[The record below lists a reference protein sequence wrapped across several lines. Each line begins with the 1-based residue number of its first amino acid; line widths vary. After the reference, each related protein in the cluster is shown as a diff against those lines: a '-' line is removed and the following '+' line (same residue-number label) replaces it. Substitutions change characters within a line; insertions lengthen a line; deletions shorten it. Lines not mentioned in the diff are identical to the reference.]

1 MSKKIDPRVKRT
13 RLMIEEALLKLM
25 EEKDYKDINVQEIAK
40 ESTLHRGTFYLHYF
54 DKEDLLEQLLDNAL
68 DDLKSSIRIK
78 DIEYTYEN
86 IHPHPAFIRFFEK
99 LTERPRFYQI
109 MLAKE
114 KVNSFT
120 ESVRDII
127 KAFVEDAIDHMIKD
141 NIENKVPKDIS
152 IAYITSAFLGVII
165 WWLNNDMPHS
175 PKYMAIQLT
184 TMSTVGPF
192 VSNPYLK

>member
-25 EEKDYKDINVQEIAK
+25 EEKDYKDISVQEIAK

-68 DDLKSSIRIK
+68 YDLKCSVQVK
-78 DIEYTYEN
+78 EIEYTYESN
-86 IHPHPAFIRFFEK
+86 HPHPAFIRLFEK

-114 KVNSFT
+114 KINSFT
-120 ESVRDII
+120 ESVRII
-127 KAFVEDAIDHMIKD
+127 IETFVEDAINHMIKD
-141 NIENKVPKDIS
+141 NIENKVPQDIS
-152 IAYITSAFLGVII
+152 IAYITSAFLGVVI

-175 PKYMAIQLT
+175 PNYMATQLT

-192 VSNPYLK
+192 VKNPYLK